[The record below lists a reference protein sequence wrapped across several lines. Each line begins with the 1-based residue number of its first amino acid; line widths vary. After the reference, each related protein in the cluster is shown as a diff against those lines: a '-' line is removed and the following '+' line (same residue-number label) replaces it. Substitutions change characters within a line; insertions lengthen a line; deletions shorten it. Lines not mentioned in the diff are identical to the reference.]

1 LQRIPD
7 IDDLQASWFL
17 LLFCASPRCNHILR
31 TTAPALAAD
40 FAADHDVAVAGCLQQ
55 LLGGPD
61 LPATAHVPLAQGGL
75 GLQSATATAPAAY
88 WASWAD
94 TLPTLARQ
102 LPAFTARVQDFFSNP
117 AQAPPSIQ
125 AAHQAAGTLSAN
137 GWNPPTWHDLTNG
150 TSPPRP
156 ADLPNEGPTAR
167 GWQHKAA
174 NVIQTRCRAQ
184 LFTVLDPASQAML
197 TSQAG
202 PHSSRAFRTIP
213 FGLDFHYPSHLF
225 RFLLLRRLRLPLQL
239 AARTCRCRRTR
250 DLLGDHR
257 AACAQAG
264 VLRSRGE
271 ALERAA
277 TRVCRE
283 AGARVTT
290 HTLLSDLNVPSVDRF
305 DNRRIEIIANGYH
318 YTKGPNSEDTTLVS
332 PLASAGQPRQRRGD
346 FTAAALA
353 GARRAKERAY
363 PELLRGGR
371 CKLVGRGTMEH

>member
-1 LQRIPD
+1 MRLENHTEHGVNQFSTQNLPGLNFSNTRKFEHSVLRLAPLLHQNWLQERLPVLCWLCKPEYLPLPQEQRLTILGTPVGSEAYIQHQLQNTRQSHQHLLQRIPD
-7 IDDLQASWFL
+7 IDDLQASWLL

-61 LPATAHVPLAQGGL
+61 LSATALATAHVPLAQGGS
-75 GLQSATATAPAAY
+75 GLQSATATTAAAY

-174 NVIQTRCRAQ
+174 NVIQTRYRAQ
-184 LFTVLDPASQAML
+184 LLTALDLEPADA
-197 TSQAG
+197 
-202 PHSSRAFRTIP
+202 
-213 FGLDFHYPSHLF
+213 
-225 RFLLLRRLRLPLQL
+225 
-239 AARTCRCRRTR
+239 
-250 DLLGDHR
+250 
-257 AACAQAG
+257 
-264 VLRSRGE
+264 V
-271 ALERAA
+271 AL
-277 TRVCRE
+277 
-283 AGARVTT
+283 
-290 HTLLSDLNVPSVDRF
+290 
-305 DNRRIEIIANGYH
+305 
-318 YTKGPNSEDTTLVS
+318 
-332 PLASAGQPRQRRGD
+332 
-346 FTAAALA
+346 
-353 GARRAKERAY
+353 
-363 PELLRGGR
+363 
-371 CKLVGRGTMEH
+371 